1 MSTPS
6 PGARAVAAC
15 KIEDV
20 FLVAAECWVSRD
32 NNQGAQPT
40 EITYGHFSSVD
51 EKVMHIERT
60 SIPDGKKVN
69 ILRNFVI
76 ADVRLLKPGVSV
88 ENRDPTPEE
97 LLAAIKL
104 TFATDYSCSSEALQ
118 DADAVGAFSRNAQ
131 FHAWPYIR
139 EEVSAFC
146 GRLRIP
152 RMMLPMLKPDQP
164 WPVRIASE
172 PEQTQKK

>member
-1 MSTPS
+1 VSAPS
-6 PGARAVAAC
+6 PGARAVAAY

-51 EKVMHIERT
+51 ETVMHLERT
-60 SIPDGKKVN
+60 SILDGKKLY
-69 ILRNFVI
+69 ILRYFVI

-88 ENRDPTPEE
+88 ENRDPTQEE
-97 LLAAIKL
+97 LLAGIKL
-104 TFATDYSCSSEALQ
+104 TFATDYSCSPEALQ
-118 DADAVGAFSRNAQ
+118 DTDALGAFSRNAQ

-152 RMMLPMLKPDQP
+152 RVMLPMLKPDQP
-164 WPVRIASE
+164 WPVRIASG
-172 PEQTQKK
+172 PEQEQKE

>member
-6 PGARAVAAC
+6 PGARAVTAY

-32 NNQGAQPT
+32 NNQLAQPT
-40 EITYGHFSSVD
+40 DITYGHFSSID
-51 EKVMHIERT
+51 ETVLHQERT
-60 SIPDGKKVN
+60 SIADGTKIH
-69 ILRNFVI
+69 ILRYFVTT
-76 ADVRLLKPGVSV
+76 DVRLLKPGISV
-88 ENRDPTPEE
+88 ENREPTQEE

-104 TFATDYSCSSEALQ
+104 TFAADYSCSPEALQ

-152 RMMLPMLKPDQP
+152 RVMLPMLKPDQL
-164 WPVRIASE
+164 WPVQIASRL
-172 PEQTQKK
+172 EQTQKK